1 MSIIDGKMTS
11 QQEESESDF
20 INGTVE
26 KKGYRKRWVSKVKK
40 IPNHP
45 FNHGIHMDTHHLI
58 SAEAV
63 KITKL
68 VKLLEKKGYDIN
80 ALNNLVGFPATLP
93 GACQLHCQLH
103 RGDHIYSQPREE
115 PYHKYVSTQVMDL
128 IEDIRDC
135 YGKTTKRETNHEI
148 HSEVMDPVSKKT
160 LKRIN
165 KFKLPLTD
173 IYLNFKKGNCGC
185 ASSVNIKEAKKSEEK
200 CANRLHGKNLSRQIS
215 GIDFRYPGKEDTI
228 KGNRKLI
235 TFSQQHWEPKVGQ

>member
-63 KITKL
+63 KISSL
-68 VKLLEKKGYDIN
+68 GPLLEKKGYDIN

-103 RGDHIYSQPREE
+103 RGDHIYAEPSEE
-115 PYHKYVSTQVMDL
+115 AYHDYISAQILDFRQEIKS
-128 IEDIRDC
+128 C
-135 YGKTTKRETNHEI
+135 YGKTKKKRN
-148 HSEVMDPVSKKT
+148 D
-160 LKRIN
+160 
-165 KFKLPLTD
+165 
-173 IYLNFKKGNCGC
+173 
-185 ASSVNIKEAKKSEEK
+185 SSN
-200 CANRLHGKNLSRQIS
+200 
-215 GIDFRYPGKEDTI
+215 P
-228 KGNRKLI
+228 
-235 TFSQQHWEPKVGQ
+235 